1 MGFISSNMI
10 NLHGPLSWIFTG
22 FLLAI
27 TGCVLMIQSPGLSQ
41 CSYFLFIIAGILVAL
56 AIITL
61 ASG

>member
-1 MGFISSNMI
+1 MI

-27 TGCVLMIQSPGLSQ
+27 TGCVLMIQSPELSQ
-41 CSYFLFIIAGILVAL
+41 CSYFLFLIAGVLVAL